1 MDNRYYFNQINN
13 DIVTILNGEAQH
25 LTKVRRAQIGDSIV
39 GFNGDG
45 FDYNLEIVAIS
56 KDKVQ
61 AKVLSK
67 TTNRASG
74 ENNICVYLAMIK
86 NDALTTAIDNLAE
99 LNVKEVKLFAS
110 DFSVAVID
118 EKKLEKLNNICIQ
131 ASKQCERADIMKVSI
146 IKKQDIES
154 DIEQYQNKFF
164 AYEDSTGKVESFSG
178 DFAVIIGPEGGFSQK
193 ENEHFSN
200 FCKNISLSKTIL
212 RAEVACV
219 VAVSTLKAVSV
230 WLQAL

>member
-1 MDNRYYFNQINN
+1 MDNRYYFNEVKGDNVIF
-13 DIVTILNGEAQH
+13 VGGEAQH
-25 LTKVRRAQIGDSIV
+25 LTKVRRCKINENIV

-45 FDYNLEIVAIS
+45 CDYNLEITNLT
-56 KDKVQ
+56 KDKVE
-61 AKVLSK
+61 AKIISK

-99 LNVKEVKLFAS
+99 LNVKEVKLFSS

-118 EKKLEKLNNICIQ
+118 EKKLEKLNNISVQ

-146 IKKQDIES
+146 IKKADIEK
-154 DIEQYQNKFF
+154 DIQNYANKFF
-164 AYEDSTGKVESFSG
+164 AYEDSTNKVESFSG
-178 DFAVIIGPEGGFSQK
+178 DFAVIIGPEGGFSAK
-193 ENEHFSN
+193 ENEHFSSI
-200 FCKNISLSKTIL
+200 CKNISLSKTIL

-230 WLQAL
+230 